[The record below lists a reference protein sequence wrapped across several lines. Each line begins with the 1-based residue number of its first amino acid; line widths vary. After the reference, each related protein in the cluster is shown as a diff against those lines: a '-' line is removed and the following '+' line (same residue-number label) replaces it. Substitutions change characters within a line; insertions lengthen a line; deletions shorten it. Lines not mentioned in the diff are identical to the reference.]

1 MNRRRF
7 LLGSTASA
15 ALLLTS
21 PLASAQSPRP
31 WIIGQSVDL
40 SGLTQNLGRDY
51 FTGAKLCFD
60 QLNRAGGV
68 QGRALRLIQRDDGG
82 TPQRSLDNLAT
93 LLGDDG
99 ADVLFGF
106 TGDACVTAVT
116 QSALFRQ
123 SERVL
128 FAPMSGAG
136 DAATQTRV
144 RYLRATYGEEI
155 AAILATFRGA
165 GLKSFAIA
173 HANTE
178 TGRNARDAALTLAK
192 TRGITAT
199 PVPLSGDAAKLD
211 REAEAVLR
219 LQPQAVV
226 ILADTIPTALLARS
240 LRARDAGLFVCA
252 TSCVDQNSLREV
264 MGPNVAAGIVLSRVV
279 PDPVRSTAPTVRE
292 FVRAFATNY
301 DETPT
306 PANLEGYLAAR
317 VLVEGL
323 RRAGPNAGSGKLA
336 GALQEVSANPLAEG
350 VSTTNSAGKRYVD
363 TSVIT
368 RSGTIT
374 S

>member
-7 LLGSTASA
+7 LLGSGTGA
-15 ALLLTS
+15 ALFLAS
-21 PLASAQSPRP
+21 PLASAQSSRP
-31 WIIGQSVDL
+31 WVIGQSVDL
-40 SGLTQNLGRDY
+40 SGPTQNLGRDY

-60 QLNRAGGV
+60 QVNRAGGI
-68 QGRALRLIQRDDGG
+68 QGRNLKLIQRDDGG
-82 TPQRSLDNLAT
+82 LPQRSLDNLAS
-93 LLGDDG
+93 LLGQDG

-106 TGDACVTAVT
+106 TGDACVDAVT
-116 QSALFRQ
+116 KSALFKQ

-136 DAATQTRV
+136 DASEQARV
-144 RYLRATYGEEI
+144 RYLRATYGEEV

-173 HANTE
+173 HASTA
-178 TGRNARDAALTLAK
+178 TGRNARDAALALAK
-192 TRGITAT
+192 TRGIVAT
-199 PVPLSGDAAKLD
+199 TVPLSGDAARLD
-211 REAEAVLR
+211 KEAEAVLK

-226 ILADTIPTALLARS
+226 ILADTIPTALLARA
-240 LRARDAGLFVCA
+240 LRARDPGLFVCA
-252 TSCVDQNSLREV
+252 TSGVDQNSLREV
-264 MGPNVAAGIVLSRVV
+264 MGPAVAAGIVLSRVV
-279 PDPVRSTAPTVRE
+279 PDPVRSTAPAVRE

-323 RRAGPNAGSGKLA
+323 RRAGPSAGSGRLA
-336 GALQEVSANPLAEG
+336 GSLQEVSTSPLAES
-350 VSTTNSAGKRYVD
+350 VSSTLAASKRYVD

-368 RSGTIT
+368 RSGAVA